1 MQYQDQHDWEQV
13 KKEHINVSRIIKQL
27 KELLHQM
34 ETLRSQVLDVD
45 IDKFDKLTTNA
56 RKSIMNA
63 IEEYLGKIHNIIHN
77 ISSQF

>member
-1 MQYQDQHDWEQV
+1 MQYQDQHDWERV